1 MTSGLLAPSH
11 LVLLALAA
19 LLIFGPKRLP
29 EIGRSLGKGLREFK
43 DAPTGSGGNDP
54 EAEQPQ
60 LKMSAAVRTGSLPE
74 SESDVV
80 FDTDARGR

>member
-11 LVLLALAA
+11 LILLALAA

-43 DAPTGSGGNDP
+43 DAVTGSEGNDP
-54 EAEQPQ
+54 KAEQPQ
-60 LKMSAAVRTGSLPE
+60 LKTSPAVETGSLSE
-74 SESDVV
+74 SASDVV
-80 FDTDARGR
+80 FDPDARRD

>member
-43 DAPTGSGGNDP
+43 DAVTGSEGNDP

-60 LKMSAAVRTGSLPE
+60 LKMSAAVGTGSLPE
-74 SESDVV
+74 RESDVV
-80 FDTDARGR
+80 FDTDARGH